1 MGAIGRGFGEAG
13 SAVDTGF
20 LRSKSGGLQV
30 EEVVRHGVIPFVI
43 DTLRQRWDEVSLFG
57 NLAFWE
63 S

>member
-20 LRSKSGGLQV
+20 LRSKSGGMPV

-43 DTLRQRWDEVSLFG
+43 DTLRHGGMR
-57 NLAFWE
+57 
-63 S
+63 